1 MIKAIIIDDE
11 AHARES
17 LTNVIHQYCQEITV
31 IGSGENVADAIALIN
46 RFSPDIVF
54 LDIDLPN
61 GNGFTLFEHITSP
74 NFETIFTTAY
84 EEYAIKAFR
93 VAALD
98 YLTKPID
105 FRQLIEA
112 VERFR
117 TKQKVELKEQRI
129 ELLLENL
136 SNKPTEFN
144 KLVLP
149 DYDGY
154 TLIKVSDIIYCKAD
168 GSYTEIYLLN
178 GKTITTSKLLK
189 VVEEL
194 LPSQTFYRIHKSYVV
209 NMNLIKRYNKSEGH
223 QVLMENNT
231 LLDVSDRN
239 KKEFI
244 ERLTQ
249 NN

>member
-244 ERLTQ
+244 ERLVQ

>member
-17 LTNVIHQYCQEITV
+17 LTNVIHQYCQEVTIVGT
-31 IGSGENVADAIALIN
+31 GENVTDALALIN
-46 RFSPDIVF
+46 RFSPEIVF
-54 LDIDLPN
+54 LDIDMPH
-61 GNGFTLFEHITSP
+61 GNGFTLFDQLKSP
-74 NFETIFTTAY
+74 NFETIFTTAH

-105 FRQLIEA
+105 FRQLQEA
-112 VERFR
+112 IARYR
-117 TKQKVELKEQRI
+117 LKQKIELKEQRI

-136 SNKPTEFN
+136 SNKPNEFN

-149 DYDGY
+149 DYEGY
-154 TLIKVSDIIYCKAD
+154 TMLKVADIIYCKAD
-168 GSYTEIYLLN
+168 GSYTEIHLLN
-178 GKTITTSKLLK
+178 GKIVTTSKLLK
-189 VVEEL
+189 SIEEL

-209 NMNLIKRYNKSEGH
+209 NLNLIKRYNKTEGH
-223 QVLMENNT
+223 QVLMENNA

-244 ERLTQ
+244 ARLLQ
-249 NN
+249 NK

>member
-117 TKQKVELKEQRI
+117 TKQKVELKEQRL

-209 NMNLIKRYNKSEGH
+209 NLNLIKRYNKSEGH

-244 ERLTQ
+244 ERLVQ
-249 NN
+249 HY

>member
-209 NMNLIKRYNKSEGH
+209 NLNLIKRYNKSEGH

-244 ERLTQ
+244 ERLVQ

>member
-54 LDIDLPN
+54 LEIDLSN

-209 NMNLIKRYNKSEGH
+209 NLNLIKRYNKSEGH

-244 ERLTQ
+244 ERLVQ

>member
-244 ERLTQ
+244 ERLVQ
-249 NN
+249 HN